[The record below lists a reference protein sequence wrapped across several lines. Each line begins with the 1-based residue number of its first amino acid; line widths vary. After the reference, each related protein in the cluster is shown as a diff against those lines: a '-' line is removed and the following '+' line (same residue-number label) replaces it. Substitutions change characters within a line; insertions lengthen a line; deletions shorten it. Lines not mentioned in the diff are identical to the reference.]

1 MYNEKLKMQF
11 ISNYTHSENTA
22 NHCATIFNAFSK
34 FEEEWGADL
43 CTKTTEELQPAVDS
57 VVGLRSRTQWSRL
70 IILKDYVNWCIENDV
85 PNACDGMLKIQTQTT
100 ALDKIK
106 QQTLSNP
113 LHLQRY
119 LNSICDAEKE
129 ETIDNIYRCYY
140 WLAFGGISEE
150 DILNVKCNDVDLEN
164 MVVRYKTTE
173 VPIYREALPAFRN
186 CMSLTQFAYKHP
198 NYNKIIYKDRVSG
211 DTLIRGLRSMPTVK
225 SMRVELSR
233 RSKTKLEC
241 GATDLKMSFLR
252 VWISGLFFR
261 MYEREQAGIPVD
273 FSAAAS
279 NFMEGKTYQLKSGRN
294 TTDAKKRQIAKDYL
308 KDYERW
314 KLAYKK

>member
-1 MYNEKLKMQF
+1 MYNEKLKQQF
-11 ISNYTHSENTA
+11 ILNYTHSENTA
-22 NHCATIFNAFSK
+22 NHCAAIFNTFSE
-34 FEEEWGADL
+34 FEEGWGADL
-43 CTKTTEELQPAVDS
+43 CTKSEDELQLAVDA
-57 VVGLRSRTQWSRL
+57 VVGLRARTQWSRL
-70 IILKDYVNWCIENDV
+70 IVLKDYVKWCIEEQV
-85 PNACDGMLKIQTQTT
+85 PNACDGMLKIQTTS
-100 ALDKIK
+100 LDKIK

-119 LNSICDAEKE
+119 LDCICDAEKE
-129 ETIDNIYRCYY
+129 ETTDNIYRCYY
-140 WLAFGGISEE
+140 WLAFGGVAEE
-150 DILNVKCNDVDLEN
+150 DILNIKCSDVDLNN

-186 CMSLTQFAYKHP
+186 CVSLTQFAYKHP
-198 NYNKIIYKDRVSG
+198 NYSKIIYKDRVSG
-211 DTLIRGLRSMPTVK
+211 NTLVRGIRSLPTVK

-233 RSKTKLEC
+233 RSKEKLEK
-241 GATDLKMSFLR
+241 GVTDLKMSYLR
-252 VWISGLFFR
+252 VWISGLFYR

-273 FSAAAS
+273 FSAAAM

-294 TTDAKKRQIAKDYL
+294 TPDAKKRQIANDYM

>member
-1 MYNEKLKMQF
+1 MYNENLKRQF
-11 ISNYTHSENTA
+11 ILDYTHSENTA
-22 NHCATIFNAFSK
+22 NHCATIFNAFSE
-34 FEEEWGADL
+34 FEERWGADL
-43 CTKTTEELQPAVDS
+43 CTKSEEELQPAIDA

-70 IILKDYVNWCIENDV
+70 IVLKDYVKWCIDKQV
-85 PNACDGMLKIQTQTT
+85 PNSCDGMLKIQATS
-100 ALDKIK
+100 LDKIK

-119 LNSICDAEKE
+119 LDSICDAEEE

-140 WLAFGGISEE
+140 WLAFGGVSEE
-150 DILNVKCNDVDLEN
+150 DILSIKCSDVDLSN
-164 MVVRYKTTE
+164 MVVKYKTTE
-173 VPIYREALPAFRN
+173 VPIYREALQAFKN

-211 DTLIRGLRSMPTVK
+211 DTLIRGIRSLPTVK

-233 RSKTKLEC
+233 RSKDKLDK
-241 GATDLKMSFLR
+241 GLTDLKMSYLR

-261 MYEREQAGIPVD
+261 TYEREQAGIPID
-273 FSAAAS
+273 FSAAAM

-294 TTDAKKRQIAKDYL
+294 TPDAKKRQIANDYM